1 MERETDKRDEIE
13 RASRIKEKKLNR
25 EETRSETEKRREESR
40 EEIKIERRSRW
51 RGDGRTRQF

>member
-25 EETRSETEKRREESR
+25 EETRSETEKRREE
-40 EEIKIERRSRW
+40 
-51 RGDGRTRQF
+51 